1 MTGSVTT
8 TALCVLLATAAPLAV
23 AAGLRCDD
31 DLVSRG
37 MTPVEVFER
46 CGTPEFEQAWTD
58 YRYPGRFVRVAEWSY
73 NLGDNRFRRL
83 LTFENG
89 RLTRIETR
97 DKPAGGLPAAV
108 VQ

>member
-1 MTGSVTT
+1 MTRWTITT
-8 TALCVLLATAAPLAV
+8 TLGLLLATAPPV
-23 AAGLRCDD
+23 AGAALRCDT

-46 CGTPEFEQAWTD
+46 CGDPEFEQAWTD
-58 YRYPGRFVRVAEWSY
+58 FRYPGRFVRVAEWSY

-89 RLTRIETR
+89 RLIRIETR
-97 DKPAGGLPAAV
+97 GKPAGGLPAAARP
-108 VQ
+108 